1 MRDKKKE
8 NRFLICGIALS
19 ICLCVPAGS
28 VILHLSETFIRS
40 GIADMAGAV
49 GIAAP
54 EQLGDIMHLYKSGD
68 GLRAAGEEILRQ
80 YGYGRDVYSFVPAWF
95 GAAAYAIPFC
105 IILVVLFSFG
115 LYWGH
120 RMKEA
125 EKRTAV
131 LSGYL
136 DRIMEGQYDTLMKDD
151 TGSALGDS
159 IYKAVVLLR
168 EEREQ
173 AQRAKKNLADNMADL
188 SHQLKTPAAS
198 IGLSLSLLKKKAWNE
213 GDKDDS
219 KNVILKDIGRME
231 RQVGHL
237 QHLVGTMLTL
247 SKLDAGM
254 LELEEKEFDLE
265 EMLVDA
271 VQPFVRQMEEK
282 GICFGIRGADGI
294 SLSGDFGWCS
304 EAFGNIIKNCV
315 EHTPERG
322 NISIACQDNPIYA
335 EIVIQDSG
343 VGFDEADLPRLFE
356 RFYRGSGS
364 SKDSAGIGLAL
375 SKSIIEKENGT
386 VTAENAKTGGA
397 RFCIKFYHCHR
408 IGT

>member
-1 MRDKKKE
+1 MRDKKKG
-8 NRFLICGIALS
+8 NRILICGIALS
-19 ICLCVPAGS
+19 ICLCVLAGS

-40 GIADMAGAV
+40 SIADMAGAV
-49 GIAAP
+49 GIAAT
-54 EQLGDIMHLYKSGD
+54 EQRGDVMHLYKSGD
-68 GLRAAGEEILRQ
+68 GLRIAGEEILRQ

-105 IILVVLFSFG
+105 ITLIMIFSFR
-115 LYWGH
+115 LYWQKKV
-120 RMKEA
+120 RED

-136 DRIMEGQYDTLMKDD
+136 DRIMEGQYDTLMQHD
-151 TGSALGDS
+151 TGSELEDS

-173 AQRAKKNLADNMADL
+173 AQGAKKNLADNMADL

-198 IGLSLSLLKKKAWNE
+198 IGLTLSLLKKKAWDE
-213 GDKDDS
+213 ETKQ
-219 KNVILKDIGRME
+219 DIGRME
-231 RQVGHL
+231 GQVGHL
-237 QHLVGTMLTL
+237 QHLVGSMLTL
-247 SKLDAGM
+247 SRLDAGV

-315 EHTPERG
+315 EHTPEQG
-322 NISIACQDNPIYA
+322 NISIACRDNPIYT

-343 VGFDEADLPRLFE
+343 RGFDEADLPHLFE
-356 RFYRGSGS
+356 RFYRGAGS
-364 SKDSAGIGLAL
+364 SKDSVGIGLAL
-375 SKSIIEKENGT
+375 AKSIIEKENGT
-386 VTAENAKTGGA
+386 VTAKNTETGGA
-397 RFCIKFYHCHR
+397 GFYIKFYHCH
-408 IGT
+408 

>member
-1 MRDKKKE
+1 MRDKKKG
-8 NRFLICGIALS
+8 NRILICGFALF
-19 ICLCVPAGS
+19 ICLFVLAGG
-28 VILHLSETFIRS
+28 VTLYLSETFIRS

-49 GIAAP
+49 GIADP

-105 IILVVLFSFG
+105 IILVMLFPFWI
-115 LYWGH
+115 YWRH
-120 RMKEA
+120 KMKEA
-125 EKRTAV
+125 EKRTVA

-173 AQRAKKNLADNMADL
+173 AQRAKENLADNMADL

-198 IGLSLSLLKKKAWNE
+198 IGLTLSLLKKKAWDE
-213 GDKDDS
+213 ETKQ
-219 KNVILKDIGRME
+219 DIGRME
-231 RQVGHL
+231 GQVGRL

-247 SKLDAGM
+247 SKLDAGV
-254 LELEEKEFDLE
+254 LELEEKAFDLE

-282 GICFGIRGADGI
+282 RICFEIQGADGI
-294 SLSGDFGWCS
+294 SLIGDFGWCS
-304 EAFGNIIKNCV
+304 EAFGNIIKNCM
-315 EHTPERG
+315 EHTPEQG
-322 NISIACQDNPIYA
+322 NIRIACQDNPIYT
-335 EIVIQDSG
+335 EIVIRDSG
-343 VGFDEADLPRLFE
+343 VGFDEADIPHLFE
-356 RFYRGSGS
+356 RFYRGAGS

-375 SKSIIEKENGT
+375 SRSIIEKENGT
-386 VTAENAKTGGA
+386 VTAENAETGGA

-408 IGT
+408 IST

>member
-1 MRDKKKE
+1 MRDKKKG
-8 NRFLICGIALS
+8 NRILICGIALS
-19 ICLCVPAGS
+19 ICLFVLSGG

-105 IILVVLFSFG
+105 IILVMLFSFG
-115 LYWGH
+115 LYWRH
-120 RMKEA
+120 KMKEA
-125 EKRTAV
+125 EKGTAA

-136 DRIMEGQYDTLMKDD
+136 DRIMEGQYDTLMKED

-173 AQRAKKNLADNMADL
+173 AQRAKENLADNMADL

-198 IGLSLSLLKKKAWNE
+198 IGLTLSLLKKKAWDE
-213 GDKDDS
+213 ETKQ
-219 KNVILKDIGRME
+219 DIIRME
-231 RQVGHL
+231 GQVGRL

-247 SKLDAGM
+247 SKLDAGV
-254 LELEEKEFDLE
+254 LELEEKAFDLE

-271 VQPFVRQMEEK
+271 VQPFVRQLEEK
-282 GICFGIRGADGI
+282 GICFGIQGADGI

-304 EAFGNIIKNCV
+304 EALGNIIKNCM

-322 NISIACQDNPIYA
+322 DISITCQDNPIYT
-335 EIVIQDSG
+335 EVVIQDSG
-343 VGFDEADLPRLFE
+343 GGFDEADLPHLFE
-356 RFYRGSGS
+356 RFYRGAGS
-364 SKDSAGIGLAL
+364 SKDSVGIGLAL

-397 RFCIKFYHCHR
+397 RFCINFYHCHR
-408 IGT
+408 IST

>member
-1 MRDKKKE
+1 MRDKKKG
-8 NRFLICGIALS
+8 NRTLICGIALS
-19 ICLCVPAGS
+19 ICLCVLAGG

-54 EQLGDIMHLYKSGD
+54 EQLGGVMHLYKSGD
-68 GLRAAGEEILRQ
+68 GLRGAGEEILRQ

-105 IILVVLFSFG
+105 ITLIMIFSFR
-115 LYWGH
+115 LYWQKKV
-120 RMKEA
+120 RED

-136 DRIMEGQYDTLMKDD
+136 DRIMEGQYDTLMQHD
-151 TGSALGDS
+151 TGSELEDS

-173 AQRAKKNLADNMADL
+173 AQGAKKNLADNMADL

-198 IGLSLSLLKKKAWNE
+198 IGLTLSLLKKKAWDE
-213 GDKDDS
+213 ETKQ
-219 KNVILKDIGRME
+219 DIGRME
-231 RQVGHL
+231 GQVGHL
-237 QHLVGTMLTL
+237 QHLVGSMLTL
-247 SKLDAGM
+247 SRLDAGV

-282 GICFGIRGADGI
+282 GICFGIQGADGI

-322 NISIACQDNPIYA
+322 DISIVCRYNPIYT

-343 VGFDEADLPRLFE
+343 GGFDEADLPHLFE
-356 RFYRGSGS
+356 RFYRGAGS

-386 VTAENAKTGGA
+386 VTAENIKTGGA
-397 RFCIKFYHCHR
+397 RFRIKFYHCHR
-408 IGT
+408 IST

>member
-1 MRDKKKE
+1 MRDKKKG
-8 NRFLICGIALS
+8 NRILICGIALS
-19 ICLCVPAGS
+19 ICLCVLAGS

-40 GIADMAGAV
+40 SIADMAGAV
-49 GIAAP
+49 GIAAT
-54 EQLGDIMHLYKSGD
+54 EQRGDVMHLYKSGD
-68 GLRAAGEEILRQ
+68 GLRIAGEEILRQ

-105 IILVVLFSFG
+105 ITLIMIFSFR
-115 LYWGH
+115 LYWQKKV
-120 RMKEA
+120 REDK
-125 EKRTAV
+125 KRTAV

-136 DRIMEGQYDTLMKDD
+136 DRIMEGQYDTLMQHD
-151 TGSALGDS
+151 TGSELEDS

-173 AQRAKKNLADNMADL
+173 AQGAKKNLADNMADL

-198 IGLSLSLLKKKAWNE
+198 IGLTLSLLKKKAWDE
-213 GDKDDS
+213 ETKQ
-219 KNVILKDIGRME
+219 DIIRME
-231 RQVGHL
+231 GQVGHL
-237 QHLVGTMLTL
+237 QHLVGSMLTL
-247 SKLDAGM
+247 SRLDAGV

-282 GICFGIRGADGI
+282 GICFGIQGADGI

-315 EHTPERG
+315 EHTPEQG
-322 NISIACQDNPIYA
+322 NISIACRDNPIYT

-343 VGFDEADLPRLFE
+343 RGFDEADLPHLFE
-356 RFYRGSGS
+356 RFYRGAGF

-375 SKSIIEKENGT
+375 AKSIIEKENGT
-386 VTAENAKTGGA
+386 VTAKNTETGGA
-397 RFCIKFYHCHR
+397 GFYIKFYHCH
-408 IGT
+408 

>member
-1 MRDKKKE
+1 MRDKKKG
-8 NRFLICGIALS
+8 NRILICGIALS
-19 ICLCVPAGS
+19 ICLCVLAGS

-40 GIADMAGAV
+40 SIADMAGAV
-49 GIAAP
+49 GIAAT
-54 EQLGDIMHLYKSGD
+54 EQRGDVMHLYKSGD
-68 GLRAAGEEILRQ
+68 GLRIAGEEILRQ

-105 IILVVLFSFG
+105 ITLIMIFSFR
-115 LYWGH
+115 LYWQKKV
-120 RMKEA
+120 RED

-136 DRIMEGQYDTLMKDD
+136 DRIMEGQYDTLMQHD
-151 TGSALGDS
+151 TGSELEDS

-173 AQRAKKNLADNMADL
+173 AQGAKKNLADNMADL

-198 IGLSLSLLKKKAWNE
+198 IGLTLSLLKKKAWDE
-213 GDKDDS
+213 ETKQ
-219 KNVILKDIGRME
+219 DIGRME
-231 RQVGHL
+231 GQVGRL

-247 SKLDAGM
+247 SKLDAGV
-254 LELEEKEFDLE
+254 LELEEKAFDLE

-315 EHTPERG
+315 EHTPEQG
-322 NISIACQDNPIYA
+322 NISIACRDNPIYT

-343 VGFDEADLPRLFE
+343 RGFDEADLPHLFE
-356 RFYRGSGS
+356 RFYRGAGF

-375 SKSIIEKENGT
+375 AKSIIEKENGT
-386 VTAENAKTGGA
+386 VTAKNTETGGA
-397 RFCIKFYHCHR
+397 GFYIKFYHCH
-408 IGT
+408 

>member
-1 MRDKKKE
+1 MRDKKKG
-8 NRFLICGIALS
+8 NRILICGIALS
-19 ICLCVPAGS
+19 ICLCVLAGS

-40 GIADMAGAV
+40 SIADMAGAV
-49 GIAAP
+49 GIAAT
-54 EQLGDIMHLYKSGD
+54 EQRGDVMHLYKSGD
-68 GLRAAGEEILRQ
+68 GLRIAGEEILRQ

-105 IILVVLFSFG
+105 ITLIMIFSFR
-115 LYWGH
+115 LYWQKKV
-120 RMKEA
+120 RED

-136 DRIMEGQYDTLMKDD
+136 DRIMEGQYDTLMQHD
-151 TGSALGDS
+151 TGSELEDS

-173 AQRAKKNLADNMADL
+173 AQGAKKNLADNMADL

-198 IGLSLSLLKKKAWNE
+198 IGLTLSLLKKKAWDE
-213 GDKDDS
+213 ETKQ
-219 KNVILKDIGRME
+219 DIIRME
-231 RQVGHL
+231 GQVGHL
-237 QHLVGTMLTL
+237 QHLVGSMLTL
-247 SKLDAGM
+247 SRLDAGV

-282 GICFGIRGADGI
+282 GICFGIQGADGI

-322 NISIACQDNPIYA
+322 DISIVCRDNPIYA

-343 VGFDEADLPRLFE
+343 RGFDEADLPHLFE
-356 RFYRGSGS
+356 RFYRGAGF

-375 SKSIIEKENGT
+375 AKSIIEKENGT
-386 VTAENAKTGGA
+386 VTAENTQTGGA
-397 RFCIKFYHCHR
+397 GFYIKFYHCHR

>member
-1 MRDKKKE
+1 MRDKKKG
-8 NRFLICGIALS
+8 NRILICGIALS
-19 ICLCVPAGS
+19 ICLCVLAGS

-40 GIADMAGAV
+40 SIADMAGAV
-49 GIAAP
+49 GIAAT
-54 EQLGDIMHLYKSGD
+54 EQRGDVMHLYKSGD
-68 GLRAAGEEILRQ
+68 GLRIAGEEILRQ

-105 IILVVLFSFG
+105 ITLIMIFSFR
-115 LYWGH
+115 LYWQKKV
-120 RMKEA
+120 RED

-136 DRIMEGQYDTLMKDD
+136 DRIMEGQYDTLMQHD
-151 TGSALGDS
+151 TGSELEDS

-173 AQRAKKNLADNMADL
+173 AQGAKKNLADNMADL

-198 IGLSLSLLKKKAWNE
+198 IGLTLSLLKKKAWDE
-213 GDKDDS
+213 ETKQ
-219 KNVILKDIGRME
+219 DIGRME
-231 RQVGHL
+231 GQVGHL
-237 QHLVGTMLTL
+237 QHLVGSMLTL
-247 SKLDAGM
+247 SRLDAGV

-315 EHTPERG
+315 EHTPEQG
-322 NISIACQDNPIYA
+322 NISIACRDNPIYT

-343 VGFDEADLPRLFE
+343 RGFDEADLPHLFE
-356 RFYRGSGS
+356 RFYRGAGF

-375 SKSIIEKENGT
+375 AKSIIEKENGT
-386 VTAENAKTGGA
+386 VTAKNTETGGA
-397 RFCIKFYHCHR
+397 GFYIKFFHCH
-408 IGT
+408 

>member
-1 MRDKKKE
+1 MRDKKKG
-8 NRFLICGIALS
+8 NRILICGIALS
-19 ICLCVPAGS
+19 ICLCVLAGS

-40 GIADMAGAV
+40 SIADMAGAV
-49 GIAAP
+49 GIAAT
-54 EQLGDIMHLYKSGD
+54 EQRGDVMHLYKSGD
-68 GLRAAGEEILRQ
+68 GLRIAGEEILRQ

-105 IILVVLFSFG
+105 ITLIMIFSFR
-115 LYWGH
+115 LYWQKKV
-120 RMKEA
+120 RED

-136 DRIMEGQYDTLMKDD
+136 DRIMEGQYDTLMQHD
-151 TGSALGDS
+151 TGSELEDS

-173 AQRAKKNLADNMADL
+173 AQGAKKNLADNMADL

-198 IGLSLSLLKKKAWNE
+198 IGLTLSLLKKKAWDE
-213 GDKDDS
+213 ETKQ
-219 KNVILKDIGRME
+219 DIGRME
-231 RQVGHL
+231 GQVGHL
-237 QHLVGTMLTL
+237 QHLVGSMLTL
-247 SKLDAGM
+247 SRLDAGV

-315 EHTPERG
+315 EHTPEQG
-322 NISIACQDNPIYA
+322 NISIACRDNPIYT

-343 VGFDEADLPRLFE
+343 RGFDEADLPHLFE
-356 RFYRGSGS
+356 RFYRGAGF

-375 SKSIIEKENGT
+375 AKSIIEKENGT
-386 VTAENAKTGGA
+386 VTAKNTETGGA
-397 RFCIKFYHCHR
+397 GFYIKFYHCHR

>member
-1 MRDKKKE
+1 MRDKKKG
-8 NRFLICGIALS
+8 NRILICGIALS
-19 ICLCVPAGS
+19 ICLCVLAGS

-40 GIADMAGAV
+40 SIADMAGAV
-49 GIAAP
+49 GIATT
-54 EQLGDIMHLYKSGD
+54 EQPGDVMHLYKSGN
-68 GLRAAGEEILRQ
+68 GLRIAGEEILRQ

-105 IILVVLFSFG
+105 ITLIMIFSFR
-115 LYWGH
+115 LYWQKKV
-120 RMKEA
+120 RED

-136 DRIMEGQYDTLMKDD
+136 DRIMEGQYDTLMQHD
-151 TGSALGDS
+151 TGSELEDS

-173 AQRAKKNLADNMADL
+173 AQGAKKNLADNMADL

-198 IGLSLSLLKKKAWNE
+198 IGLTLSLLKKKAWDE
-213 GDKDDS
+213 ETKQ
-219 KNVILKDIGRME
+219 DIIRME
-231 RQVGHL
+231 GQVGRL
-237 QHLVGTMLTL
+237 QHLVGTVLTL
-247 SKLDAGM
+247 SRLDAGV
-254 LELEEKEFDLE
+254 LKLEEKEFDLE

-282 GICFGIRGADGI
+282 GICFGIQGADGI
-294 SLSGDFGWCS
+294 SLSGDFEWCS

-322 NISIACQDNPIYA
+322 DIRIACRDNPIYT

-343 VGFDEADLPRLFE
+343 RGFDEADLPHLFE
-356 RFYRGSGS
+356 RFYRGAGF

-375 SKSIIEKENGT
+375 AKSIIEKENGT
-386 VTAENAKTGGA
+386 VTAKNTETGGA
-397 RFCIKFYHCHR
+397 GFYIKFYHCH
-408 IGT
+408 

>member
-1 MRDKKKE
+1 MRDKKKG
-8 NRFLICGIALS
+8 NRILICGIALS
-19 ICLCVPAGS
+19 ICLCVLAGS

-40 GIADMAGAV
+40 NIADMAGAV
-49 GIAAP
+49 GIAAT
-54 EQLGDIMHLYKSGD
+54 EQRGDVMHLYKSGD
-68 GLRAAGEEILRQ
+68 GLRIAGEEILRQ

-105 IILVVLFSFG
+105 ITLIMIFSFR
-115 LYWGH
+115 LYWKKKV
-120 RMKEA
+120 REDV
-125 EKRTAV
+125 KRTAV

-136 DRIMEGQYDTLMKDD
+136 DRIMEGQYDTLMQHD
-151 TGSALGDS
+151 TGSELEDS

-173 AQRAKKNLADNMADL
+173 AQGAKKNLADNMADL

-198 IGLSLSLLKKKAWNE
+198 IGLTLSLLKKKAWDE
-213 GDKDDS
+213 ETKQ
-219 KNVILKDIGRME
+219 DIIRME
-231 RQVGHL
+231 GQVGHL
-237 QHLVGTMLTL
+237 QHLVGSMLTL
-247 SKLDAGM
+247 SRLDAGV

-282 GICFGIRGADGI
+282 GICFGIQGADGI
-294 SLSGDFGWCS
+294 SLSGDFEWCS

-315 EHTPERG
+315 EHIPEQG
-322 NISIACQDNPIYA
+322 NISIACRDNPIYT

-343 VGFDEADLPRLFE
+343 RGFDEADLPHLFE
-356 RFYRGSGS
+356 RFYRGAGF

-375 SKSIIEKENGT
+375 AKSIIEKENGT
-386 VTAENAKTGGA
+386 VTAKNTETGGA
-397 RFCIKFYHCHR
+397 GFYIKFYHCH
-408 IGT
+408 

>member
-1 MRDKKKE
+1 MRDKKKG
-8 NRFLICGIALS
+8 NRILICGIALS
-19 ICLCVPAGS
+19 ICLFVLAGG
-28 VILHLSETFIRS
+28 VILHLSETFIRN

-54 EQLGDIMHLYKSGD
+54 EQLGGVLHLYKSGD
-68 GLRAAGEEILRQ
+68 GLRDAGEEILRQ

-105 IILVVLFSFG
+105 ITLIMIFSFR
-115 LYWGH
+115 LYWQKKV
-120 RMKEA
+120 RED

-136 DRIMEGQYDTLMKDD
+136 DRIMEGQYDTLMQHD
-151 TGSALGDS
+151 TGSELEDS

-198 IGLSLSLLKKKAWNE
+198 IGLTLSLLKKKAWDE
-213 GDKDDS
+213 ETKE
-219 KNVILKDIGRME
+219 DIGRME
-231 RQVGHL
+231 GQVSRL
-237 QHLVGTMLTL
+237 QQLVGSMLTL
-247 SKLDAGM
+247 SRLDAGV

-282 GICFGIRGADGI
+282 GICFGIQGADGI

-322 NISIACQDNPIYA
+322 DISIVCRDNPIYT

-343 VGFDEADLPRLFE
+343 GGFDEADLSRLFE
-356 RFYRGSGS
+356 RFYRGAGS

-375 SKSIIEKENGT
+375 AKSIIEKENGT
-386 VTAENAKTGGA
+386 VTAENTETGGA
-397 RFCIKFYHCHR
+397 GFYIKFYHCH
-408 IGT
+408 

>member
-1 MRDKKKE
+1 MRDKSAG
-8 NRFLICGIALS
+8 NRILICGIALS
-19 ICLCVPAGS
+19 ICLCVLAGG
-28 VILHLSETFIRS
+28 VILQLSETFIRS
-40 GIADMAGAV
+40 GMADMAGAV

-68 GLRAAGEEILRQ
+68 GLRAAGEEILGQ
-80 YGYGRDVYSFVPAWF
+80 YGYGRDAYSFVPAWF

-105 IILVVLFSFG
+105 ITSVMLFSFG
-115 LYWGH
+115 LCW
-120 RMKEA
+120 RRKRKEA
-125 EKRTAV
+125 EKRTEA

-151 TGSALGDS
+151 AGSALEDS

-173 AQRAKKNLADNMADL
+173 AQRAKENLADNIADL

-198 IGLSLSLLKKKAWNE
+198 IGLTLSLLKKKAWDE
-213 GDKDDS
+213 ETKQ
-219 KNVILKDIGRME
+219 DIIRME
-231 RQVGHL
+231 GQVGHL
-237 QHLVGTMLTL
+237 QRLVGSMLTL
-247 SKLDAGM
+247 SRLDAGV

-282 GICFGIRGADGI
+282 GICFGIQGADGI

-322 NISIACQDNPIYA
+322 DISIVCRYNPIYT

-343 VGFDEADLPRLFE
+343 GGFDEADLPHLFE
-356 RFYRGSGS
+356 RFYRGAGS

-386 VTAENAKTGGA
+386 VTAENIKTGGA
-397 RFCIKFYHCHR
+397 RFRIKFYHCHR
-408 IGT
+408 IST

>member
-1 MRDKKKE
+1 MRDKKKG
-8 NRFLICGIALS
+8 NRILICGIALS
-19 ICLCVPAGS
+19 ICLCVLAGS

-40 GIADMAGAV
+40 SIADMAGAV
-49 GIAAP
+49 GIAAT
-54 EQLGDIMHLYKSGD
+54 EQRGDVMHLYKSGD
-68 GLRAAGEEILRQ
+68 GLRIAGEEILRQ

-105 IILVVLFSFG
+105 ITLIMIFSFR
-115 LYWGH
+115 LYWQKKV
-120 RMKEA
+120 RED

-136 DRIMEGQYDTLMKDD
+136 DRIMEGQYDTLMQHD
-151 TGSALGDS
+151 TGSELEDS

-173 AQRAKKNLADNMADL
+173 AQRAKENLADNMADL

-198 IGLSLSLLKKKAWNE
+198 IGLTLSLLKKKAWDE
-213 GDKDDS
+213 ETKQ
-219 KNVILKDIGRME
+219 DIGRME
-231 RQVGHL
+231 GQVGHL
-237 QHLVGTMLTL
+237 QHLVGSMLTL
-247 SKLDAGM
+247 SRLDAGV

-282 GICFGIRGADGI
+282 GICFGIQGADGI

-315 EHTPERG
+315 EHTPEQG
-322 NISIACQDNPIYA
+322 NIRIACRDNPIYT

-343 VGFDEADLPRLFE
+343 RGFDEADLPHLFE
-356 RFYRGSGS
+356 RFYRGAGF

-375 SKSIIEKENGT
+375 AKSIIEKENGT
-386 VTAENAKTGGA
+386 VTAKNTETGGA
-397 RFCIKFYHCHR
+397 GFYIKFYHCH
-408 IGT
+408 

>member
-1 MRDKKKE
+1 MRDKKKG
-8 NRFLICGIALS
+8 NRILICGIALS
-19 ICLCVPAGS
+19 ICLCVLAGS

-40 GIADMAGAV
+40 SIADMAGAV
-49 GIAAP
+49 GIAAT
-54 EQLGDIMHLYKSGD
+54 EQRGDVMHLYKSGN
-68 GLRAAGEEILRQ
+68 GLRIAGEEILRQ

-105 IILVVLFSFG
+105 ITLIMIFSFR
-115 LYWGH
+115 LYWQKKV
-120 RMKEA
+120 REDK
-125 EKRTAV
+125 KRTAV

-136 DRIMEGQYDTLMKDD
+136 DRIMEGQYDTLMQHD
-151 TGSALGDS
+151 TGSELEDS

-173 AQRAKKNLADNMADL
+173 AQGAKKNLADNMADL

-198 IGLSLSLLKKKAWNE
+198 IGLTLSLLKKKAWDE
-213 GDKDDS
+213 ETKQ
-219 KNVILKDIGRME
+219 DIIRME
-231 RQVGHL
+231 GQVGHL
-237 QHLVGTMLTL
+237 QHLVGSMLTL
-247 SKLDAGM
+247 SRLDAGV

-315 EHTPERG
+315 EHTPEQG
-322 NISIACQDNPIYA
+322 NISIACRDNPIYT

-343 VGFDEADLPRLFE
+343 RGFDEADLPHLFE
-356 RFYRGSGS
+356 RFYRGAGF

-375 SKSIIEKENGT
+375 AKSIIEKENGT
-386 VTAENAKTGGA
+386 VTAKNTETGGA
-397 RFCIKFYHCHR
+397 GFYIKFYHCH
-408 IGT
+408 

>member
-1 MRDKKKE
+1 MRDKKKG
-8 NRFLICGIALS
+8 NRILICGFALF
-19 ICLCVPAGS
+19 ICLFVLAGG
-28 VILHLSETFIRS
+28 VTLYLSETFIRS

-49 GIAAP
+49 GIADP

-105 IILVVLFSFG
+105 IILVMLFPFWI
-115 LYWGH
+115 YWRH
-120 RMKEA
+120 KMKEA
-125 EKRTAV
+125 EKRTVA

-173 AQRAKKNLADNMADL
+173 AQRAKENLADNMADL

-198 IGLSLSLLKKKAWNE
+198 IGLTLSLLKKKAWDE
-213 GDKDDS
+213 ETKQ
-219 KNVILKDIGRME
+219 DIGRME
-231 RQVGHL
+231 GQVGHL
-237 QHLVGTMLTL
+237 QHLVGSMLTL
-247 SKLDAGM
+247 SRLDAGV

-282 GICFGIRGADGI
+282 GICFGIQGADGI
-294 SLSGDFGWCS
+294 SLFGDFGWCS
-304 EAFGNIIKNCV
+304 EAFGNIIKNCM
-315 EHTPERG
+315 EHTPEQG
-322 NISIACQDNPIYA
+322 NISIACKDNPIYT

-343 VGFDEADLPRLFE
+343 GGFDEADIPHLFE
-356 RFYRGSGS
+356 RFYRGAGS
-364 SKDSAGIGLAL
+364 PKDSIGIGLAL
-375 SKSIIEKENGT
+375 SKSIIEKGNGT
-386 VTAENAKTGGA
+386 VMAENAKTGGA

-408 IGT
+408 IST

>member
-1 MRDKKKE
+1 MRDKKKG
-8 NRFLICGIALS
+8 NRILICGIALS
-19 ICLCVPAGS
+19 ICLCVLAGS

-40 GIADMAGAV
+40 SIADMAGAV
-49 GIAAP
+49 GIAAT
-54 EQLGDIMHLYKSGD
+54 EQRGDVMHLYKSGD
-68 GLRAAGEEILRQ
+68 GLRIAGEEILRQ
-80 YGYGRDVYSFVPAWF
+80 YGYGRDVYSFVPVWF

-105 IILVVLFSFG
+105 ITLIMIFSFR
-115 LYWGH
+115 LYWQKKV
-120 RMKEA
+120 RED

-136 DRIMEGQYDTLMKDD
+136 DRIMEGQYDTLMQHD
-151 TGSALGDS
+151 TGSELEDS

-173 AQRAKKNLADNMADL
+173 AQGAKKNLADNMADL

-198 IGLSLSLLKKKAWNE
+198 IGLTLSLLKKKAWDE
-213 GDKDDS
+213 ETKQ
-219 KNVILKDIGRME
+219 DIGRME
-231 RQVGHL
+231 GQVGHL
-237 QHLVGTMLTL
+237 QHLVGSMLTL
-247 SKLDAGM
+247 SRLDAGV

-315 EHTPERG
+315 EHTPEQG
-322 NISIACQDNPIYA
+322 NISIACRDNPIYT

-343 VGFDEADLPRLFE
+343 RGFDEADLPHLFE
-356 RFYRGSGS
+356 RFYRGAGF

-375 SKSIIEKENGT
+375 AKSIIEKENGT
-386 VTAENAKTGGA
+386 VTAKNTETGGA
-397 RFCIKFYHCHR
+397 GFYIKFYHCH
-408 IGT
+408 

>member
-1 MRDKKKE
+1 MRNKKKG
-8 NRFLICGIALS
+8 NGILICGIALS
-19 ICLCVPAGS
+19 ICLFVLAGG

-54 EQLGDIMHLYKSGD
+54 EQLGGVMHLYKSGD
-68 GLRAAGEEILRQ
+68 GLKDAGEEILRQ
-80 YGYGRDVYSFVPAWF
+80 YGYGRGVYSFAPAWF
-95 GAAAYAIPFC
+95 GAAAYAIPFGMLL
-105 IILVVLFSFG
+105 IMLFFFG
-115 LYWGH
+115 LYWRH
-120 RMKEA
+120 KTKEA
-125 EKRTAV
+125 EKRTAA

-136 DRIMEGQYDTLMKDD
+136 DRIMEGQYDTLMQHD
-151 TGSALGDS
+151 TGSELEDS

-198 IGLSLSLLKKKAWNE
+198 IGLTLSLLKKKAWDE
-213 GDKDDS
+213 ETKE
-219 KNVILKDIGRME
+219 DIGRME
-231 RQVGHL
+231 GQVSRF
-237 QHLVGTMLTL
+237 QQLVGSMLTL
-247 SKLDAGM
+247 SRLDAGV

-271 VQPFVRQMEEK
+271 VQPFVRHMEEK
-282 GICFGIRGADGI
+282 GICFGIQGADGI

-322 NISIACQDNPIYA
+322 DISIVCRDNPIYT

-343 VGFDEADLPRLFE
+343 GGFDEADLSHLFE
-356 RFYRGSGS
+356 RFYRGAGS

-375 SKSIIEKENGT
+375 AKSIIEKENGT
-386 VTAENAKTGGA
+386 VTAENTETGGA
-397 RFCIKFYHCHR
+397 GFYIKFYHCH
-408 IGT
+408 

>member
-1 MRDKKKE
+1 MRDKKKG
-8 NRFLICGIALS
+8 NRILICGIALS
-19 ICLCVPAGS
+19 ICLCVLAGS

-40 GIADMAGAV
+40 SIADMAGAV
-49 GIAAP
+49 GIAAT
-54 EQLGDIMHLYKSGD
+54 EQRGDVMHLYKSGD
-68 GLRAAGEEILRQ
+68 GLRIAGEEILRQ

-105 IILVVLFSFG
+105 ITLIMIFSFR
-115 LYWGH
+115 LYWQKKV
-120 RMKEA
+120 RED

-136 DRIMEGQYDTLMKDD
+136 DRIMEGQYDTLMQHD
-151 TGSALGDS
+151 TGSELEDS

-173 AQRAKKNLADNMADL
+173 AQGAKKNLADNMADL

-198 IGLSLSLLKKKAWNE
+198 IGLTLSLLKKKAWDE
-213 GDKDDS
+213 ETKQ
-219 KNVILKDIGRME
+219 DIGRME
-231 RQVGHL
+231 GQVGHL
-237 QHLVGTMLTL
+237 QHLVGSMLTL
-247 SKLDAGM
+247 SRLDAGV

-282 GICFGIRGADGI
+282 GICFGIQGADGI

-322 NISIACQDNPIYA
+322 DISIVCRYNPIYT

-343 VGFDEADLPRLFE
+343 GGFDEADLPHLFE
-356 RFYRGSGS
+356 RFYRGAGS

-386 VTAENAKTGGA
+386 VTAENIKTGGA

-408 IGT
+408 IST

>member
-1 MRDKKKE
+1 MRDKKKG
-8 NRFLICGIALS
+8 NRILICGIALS
-19 ICLCVPAGS
+19 ICLCVLAGS

-40 GIADMAGAV
+40 SIADMAGAV
-49 GIAAP
+49 GIAAT
-54 EQLGDIMHLYKSGD
+54 EQRGDVMHLYKSGD
-68 GLRAAGEEILRQ
+68 GLRIAGEEILRQ

-105 IILVVLFSFG
+105 IMLIMIFSFR
-115 LYWGH
+115 LYWQKKV
-120 RMKEA
+120 RED

-136 DRIMEGQYDTLMKDD
+136 DRIMEGQYDTLMQHD
-151 TGSALGDS
+151 TGSELEDS

-173 AQRAKKNLADNMADL
+173 AQGAKKNLADNMADL

-198 IGLSLSLLKKKAWNE
+198 IGLTLSLLKKKAWDE
-213 GDKDDS
+213 ETKQ
-219 KNVILKDIGRME
+219 DIGRME
-231 RQVGHL
+231 GQVGHL
-237 QHLVGTMLTL
+237 QHLVGSMLTL
-247 SKLDAGM
+247 SRLDAGV

-315 EHTPERG
+315 EHTPEQG
-322 NISIACQDNPIYA
+322 NISIACRDNPIYT

-343 VGFDEADLPRLFE
+343 RGFDEADLSHLFE
-356 RFYRGSGS
+356 RFYRGAGF

-375 SKSIIEKENGT
+375 AKSIIEKENGT
-386 VTAENAKTGGA
+386 VTAKNTETGGA
-397 RFCIKFYHCHR
+397 GFYIKFYHCH
-408 IGT
+408 

>member
-1 MRDKKKE
+1 MRDKKKG
-8 NRFLICGIALS
+8 NRILICGIALS
-19 ICLCVPAGS
+19 ICLCVLAGS

-40 GIADMAGAV
+40 SIADMAGAV
-49 GIAAP
+49 GIAAT
-54 EQLGDIMHLYKSGD
+54 EQRGDVMHLYKSGD
-68 GLRAAGEEILRQ
+68 GLRIAGEEILRQ

-105 IILVVLFSFG
+105 ITLIMIFSFR
-115 LYWGH
+115 LYWQKKV
-120 RMKEA
+120 RED

-136 DRIMEGQYDTLMKDD
+136 DRIMEGQYDTLMQHD
-151 TGSALGDS
+151 TGSELEDS

-173 AQRAKKNLADNMADL
+173 AQGAKKKLADNMADL

-198 IGLSLSLLKKKAWNE
+198 IGLTLSLLKKKAWDE
-213 GDKDDS
+213 ETKQ
-219 KNVILKDIGRME
+219 DIGRME
-231 RQVGHL
+231 GQVGHL
-237 QHLVGTMLTL
+237 QHLVGSMLTL
-247 SKLDAGM
+247 SRLDAGV

-315 EHTPERG
+315 EHTPEQG
-322 NISIACQDNPIYA
+322 NISIACRDNPIYT

-343 VGFDEADLPRLFE
+343 RGFDEADLPHLFE
-356 RFYRGSGS
+356 RFYRGAGF

-375 SKSIIEKENGT
+375 AKSIIEKENGT
-386 VTAENAKTGGA
+386 VTAKNTETGGA
-397 RFCIKFYHCHR
+397 GFYIKFYHCH
-408 IGT
+408 

>member
-1 MRDKKKE
+1 MRDKKKG
-8 NRFLICGIALS
+8 NRILICGIALS
-19 ICLCVPAGS
+19 ICLCVLAGS

-40 GIADMAGAV
+40 SIADMAGAV
-49 GIAAP
+49 GIAAT
-54 EQLGDIMHLYKSGD
+54 EQRGDVMHLYKSGD
-68 GLRAAGEEILRQ
+68 GLRIAGEEILRQ

-105 IILVVLFSFG
+105 ITLIMIFSFR
-115 LYWGH
+115 LYWQKKV
-120 RMKEA
+120 RED

-136 DRIMEGQYDTLMKDD
+136 DRIMEGQYDTLMQHD
-151 TGSALGDS
+151 TGSELEDS

-173 AQRAKKNLADNMADL
+173 AQGAKKNLADNMADL

-198 IGLSLSLLKKKAWNE
+198 IGLTLSLLKKKAWDE
-213 GDKDDS
+213 ETKQ
-219 KNVILKDIGRME
+219 DIGRME
-231 RQVGHL
+231 GQVGHL
-237 QHLVGTMLTL
+237 QHLVGSMLTL
-247 SKLDAGM
+247 SRLDAGV

-282 GICFGIRGADGI
+282 GICFGIQGADGI

-315 EHTPERG
+315 EHTPEQG
-322 NISIACQDNPIYA
+322 NISIACRDNPIYT

-343 VGFDEADLPRLFE
+343 RGFDEADLPHLFE
-356 RFYRGSGS
+356 RFYRGAGF

-375 SKSIIEKENGT
+375 AKSIIEKENGT
-386 VTAENAKTGGA
+386 VTAENTETGGA
-397 RFCIKFYHCHR
+397 GFYIKFYHCH
-408 IGT
+408 

>member
-1 MRDKKKE
+1 MRDKKKG
-8 NRFLICGIALS
+8 NRILICGIALS
-19 ICLCVPAGS
+19 ICLCVLAGS

-40 GIADMAGAV
+40 SIADMAGAV
-49 GIAAP
+49 GIAAT
-54 EQLGDIMHLYKSGD
+54 EQRGDVMHLYKSGD
-68 GLRAAGEEILRQ
+68 GLRIAGEEILRQ

-105 IILVVLFSFG
+105 ITLIMIFSFR
-115 LYWGH
+115 LYWQKKV
-120 RMKEA
+120 RED

-136 DRIMEGQYDTLMKDD
+136 DRIMEGQYDTLMQHD
-151 TGSALGDS
+151 TGSELEDS

-173 AQRAKKNLADNMADL
+173 AQGAKKNLADNMADL

-198 IGLSLSLLKKKAWNE
+198 IGLTLSLLKKKAWDE
-213 GDKDDS
+213 ETKQ
-219 KNVILKDIGRME
+219 DIGRME
-231 RQVGHL
+231 GQVGHL
-237 QHLVGTMLTL
+237 QHLVGSMLTL
-247 SKLDAGM
+247 SRLDAGV

-282 GICFGIRGADGI
+282 GICFGIQGADGI

-315 EHTPERG
+315 EHTPEQG
-322 NISIACQDNPIYA
+322 NISIACRDNPIYT

-343 VGFDEADLPRLFE
+343 RGFDEADLPHLFE
-356 RFYRGSGS
+356 RFYRGAGF

-375 SKSIIEKENGT
+375 AKSIIEKENGT
-386 VTAENAKTGGA
+386 VTAKNTETGGA
-397 RFCIKFYHCHR
+397 GFYIKFYHCH
-408 IGT
+408 

>member
-1 MRDKKKE
+1 MRDKKKG
-8 NRFLICGIALS
+8 NRILICGIALS
-19 ICLCVPAGS
+19 ICLCVLAGS

-40 GIADMAGAV
+40 SIADMAGAV
-49 GIAAP
+49 GIAAT
-54 EQLGDIMHLYKSGD
+54 EQRGDVMHLYKSGD
-68 GLRAAGEEILRQ
+68 GLRIAGEEILRQ

-105 IILVVLFSFG
+105 ITLIMIFSFR
-115 LYWGH
+115 LYWQKKV
-120 RMKEA
+120 RED

-136 DRIMEGQYDTLMKDD
+136 DRIMEGQYDTLMQHD
-151 TGSALGDS
+151 TGSELEDS

-173 AQRAKKNLADNMADL
+173 AQRAKENLADNMADL

-198 IGLSLSLLKKKAWNE
+198 IGLTLSLLKKKAWDE
-213 GDKDDS
+213 ETKQ
-219 KNVILKDIGRME
+219 DIGRME
-231 RQVGHL
+231 GQVGHL
-237 QHLVGTMLTL
+237 QHLVGSMLTL
-247 SKLDAGM
+247 SRLDAGV

-315 EHTPERG
+315 EHTPEQG
-322 NISIACQDNPIYA
+322 NISIACRDNPIYT

-343 VGFDEADLPRLFE
+343 RGFDEADLPHLFE
-356 RFYRGSGS
+356 RFYRGAGF

-375 SKSIIEKENGT
+375 AKSIIEKENGT
-386 VTAENAKTGGA
+386 VTAKNTETGGA
-397 RFCIKFYHCHR
+397 GFYIKFYHCH
-408 IGT
+408 

>member
-1 MRDKKKE
+1 MRDKKKG
-8 NRFLICGIALS
+8 NRILICGIALS
-19 ICLCVPAGS
+19 ICLCVLAGS

-40 GIADMAGAV
+40 NIADMAGAV
-49 GIAAP
+49 GIAAT
-54 EQLGDIMHLYKSGD
+54 EQRGDVMHLYKSGD
-68 GLRAAGEEILRQ
+68 GLRIAGEEILRQ

-105 IILVVLFSFG
+105 ITLIMIFSFR
-115 LYWGH
+115 LYWKKKV
-120 RMKEA
+120 REDV
-125 EKRTAV
+125 KRTAV

-136 DRIMEGQYDTLMKDD
+136 DRIMEGQYDTLMQHD
-151 TGSALGDS
+151 TGSELEDS

-173 AQRAKKNLADNMADL
+173 AQGAKKNLADNMADL

-198 IGLSLSLLKKKAWNE
+198 IGLTLSLLKKKAWDE
-213 GDKDDS
+213 ETKQ
-219 KNVILKDIGRME
+219 DIGRME
-231 RQVGHL
+231 GQVGHL
-237 QHLVGTMLTL
+237 QHLVGSMLTL
-247 SKLDAGM
+247 SRLDAGV

-282 GICFGIRGADGI
+282 GICFGIQGADGI
-294 SLSGDFGWCS
+294 SLSGDFEWCS

-315 EHTPERG
+315 EHTPEQG
-322 NISIACQDNPIYA
+322 NISIACRDNPIYT

-343 VGFDEADLPRLFE
+343 RGFDEADLPHLFE
-356 RFYRGSGS
+356 RFYRGAGF

-375 SKSIIEKENGT
+375 AKSIIEKENGT
-386 VTAENAKTGGA
+386 VTAKNTETGGA
-397 RFCIKFYHCHR
+397 GFYIKFYHCH
-408 IGT
+408 

>member
-1 MRDKKKE
+1 MRDKKKG
-8 NRFLICGIALS
+8 NRILICGIALS
-19 ICLCVPAGS
+19 ICLFVLSGG

-80 YGYGRDVYSFVPAWF
+80 YGYGRDVHSFVPAWF

-105 IILVVLFSFG
+105 IILVMLFSFG
-115 LYWGH
+115 LYWRH
-120 RMKEA
+120 KMKEA
-125 EKRTAV
+125 EKGTAA

-136 DRIMEGQYDTLMKDD
+136 DRIMEGQYDTLMKED

-173 AQRAKKNLADNMADL
+173 AQGAKKNLADNMADL

-198 IGLSLSLLKKKAWNE
+198 IGLTLSLLKKKAWDE
-213 GDKDDS
+213 ETKE
-219 KNVILKDIGRME
+219 DIGRME
-231 RQVGHL
+231 GQVSRL

-247 SKLDAGM
+247 SKLDAGV
-254 LELEEKEFDLE
+254 LELEEKAFDLE

-282 GICFGIRGADGI
+282 EICFGIQGADGI
-294 SLSGDFGWCS
+294 LLTGDFVWCS
-304 EAFGNIIKNCV
+304 EALGNIIKNCV

-322 NISIACQDNPIYA
+322 DISIVCRDNPIYT

-343 VGFDEADLPRLFE
+343 RGFDEADLPRLFE
-356 RFYRGSGS
+356 RFYRGAGS
-364 SKDSAGIGLAL
+364 SKDSVGIGLAL
-375 SKSIIEKENGT
+375 AKSIIEKENGAVT
-386 VTAENAKTGGA
+386 VENAGTGGA

-408 IGT
+408 IST

>member
-1 MRDKKKE
+1 MRDKKKG
-8 NRFLICGIALS
+8 NRILICGIALS
-19 ICLCVPAGS
+19 ICLCVLAGS

-40 GIADMAGAV
+40 SIADMAGAV
-49 GIAAP
+49 GIAAT
-54 EQLGDIMHLYKSGD
+54 EQRGDVMHLYKSGD
-68 GLRAAGEEILRQ
+68 GLRIAGEEILRQ

-105 IILVVLFSFG
+105 ITLIMIFSFR
-115 LYWGH
+115 LYWKKKV
-120 RMKEA
+120 REDV
-125 EKRTAV
+125 KRTAV
-131 LSGYL
+131 LSSYL
-136 DRIMEGQYDTLMKDD
+136 DRIMEGQYDTLMQHD
-151 TGSALGDS
+151 TGSELEDS

-173 AQRAKKNLADNMADL
+173 AQGAKKNLADNMADL

-198 IGLSLSLLKKKAWNE
+198 IGLTLSLLKKKAWDE
-213 GDKDDS
+213 ETKQ
-219 KNVILKDIGRME
+219 DIGRME
-231 RQVGHL
+231 GQVGHL
-237 QHLVGTMLTL
+237 QHLVGSMLTL
-247 SKLDAGM
+247 SRLDAGV

-282 GICFGIRGADGI
+282 GICFGIQGADGI

-315 EHTPERG
+315 EHTPEQG
-322 NISIACQDNPIYA
+322 NISIACRDNPIYT

-343 VGFDEADLPRLFE
+343 RGFDEADLPHLFE
-356 RFYRGSGS
+356 RFYRGAGF

-375 SKSIIEKENGT
+375 AKSIIEKENGT
-386 VTAENAKTGGA
+386 VTAKNTETGGA
-397 RFCIKFYHCHR
+397 GFYIKFYHCH
-408 IGT
+408 

>member
-1 MRDKKKE
+1 MRDKKKG
-8 NRFLICGIALS
+8 NRILICGIALS
-19 ICLCVPAGS
+19 ICLCVLAGS

-40 GIADMAGAV
+40 SIADMAGAV
-49 GIAAP
+49 GIAAT
-54 EQLGDIMHLYKSGD
+54 EQRGDVMHLYKSGD
-68 GLRAAGEEILRQ
+68 GLRIAGEEILRQ

-105 IILVVLFSFG
+105 IMLIMIFSFR
-115 LYWGH
+115 LYWQKKV
-120 RMKEA
+120 RED

-136 DRIMEGQYDTLMKDD
+136 DRIMEGQYDTLMQHD
-151 TGSALGDS
+151 TGSELEDS

-173 AQRAKKNLADNMADL
+173 AQGAKKNLADNMADL

-198 IGLSLSLLKKKAWNE
+198 IGLTLSLLKKKAWDE
-213 GDKDDS
+213 ETKQ
-219 KNVILKDIGRME
+219 DIGRME
-231 RQVGHL
+231 GQVGHL
-237 QHLVGTMLTL
+237 QHLVGSMLTL
-247 SKLDAGM
+247 SRLDAGV

-282 GICFGIRGADGI
+282 GICFGIQGADGI

-315 EHTPERG
+315 EHTPEQG
-322 NISIACQDNPIYA
+322 NISIACRDNPIYT

-343 VGFDEADLPRLFE
+343 RGFDEADLPHLFE
-356 RFYRGSGS
+356 RFYRGAGF

-375 SKSIIEKENGT
+375 AKSIIEKENGT
-386 VTAENAKTGGA
+386 VTAENTETGGA
-397 RFCIKFYHCHR
+397 GFYIKFYHCH
-408 IGT
+408 

>member
-1 MRDKKKE
+1 MRDKKKG
-8 NRFLICGIALS
+8 NRILICGIALS
-19 ICLCVPAGS
+19 ICLCVLAGS

-40 GIADMAGAV
+40 SIADMAGAV
-49 GIAAP
+49 GIAAT
-54 EQLGDIMHLYKSGD
+54 EQRGDVMHLYKSGD
-68 GLRAAGEEILRQ
+68 GLRIAGEEILRQ

-105 IILVVLFSFG
+105 ITLIMIFSFR
-115 LYWGH
+115 LYWQKKV
-120 RMKEA
+120 RED

-136 DRIMEGQYDTLMKDD
+136 DRIMEGQYDTLMQHD
-151 TGSALGDS
+151 TGSELEDS

-173 AQRAKKNLADNMADL
+173 AQGAKKNLADNMADL

-198 IGLSLSLLKKKAWNE
+198 IGLTLSLLKKKAWDE
-213 GDKDDS
+213 ETKQ
-219 KNVILKDIGRME
+219 DIGRME
-231 RQVGHL
+231 GQVGHL
-237 QHLVGTMLTL
+237 QHLVGSMLTL
-247 SKLDAGM
+247 SRLDAGV

-282 GICFGIRGADGI
+282 GICFGIQGADGI

-315 EHTPERG
+315 EHTPEQG
-322 NISIACQDNPIYA
+322 NISIACRDNPIYT

-343 VGFDEADLPRLFE
+343 GGFDEADLSRLFE
-356 RFYRGSGS
+356 RFYRGAGS

-375 SKSIIEKENGT
+375 AKSIIEKENGT
-386 VTAENAKTGGA
+386 VTAKNTETGGA
-397 RFCIKFYHCHR
+397 GFYIKFYHCH
-408 IGT
+408 

>member
-1 MRDKKKE
+1 MRDKKKG
-8 NRFLICGIALS
+8 NRILICGIALS
-19 ICLCVPAGS
+19 ICLCVLAGS

-40 GIADMAGAV
+40 SIADMAGAV
-49 GIAAP
+49 GIAAT
-54 EQLGDIMHLYKSGD
+54 EQRGDVMHLYKSGD
-68 GLRAAGEEILRQ
+68 GLRIAGEEILRQ

-105 IILVVLFSFG
+105 ITLIMIFSFR
-115 LYWGH
+115 LYWQKKV
-120 RMKEA
+120 RED

-136 DRIMEGQYDTLMKDD
+136 DRIMEGQYDTLMQHD
-151 TGSALGDS
+151 TGSELEDS

-173 AQRAKKNLADNMADL
+173 AQGAKKNLADNMADL

-198 IGLSLSLLKKKAWNE
+198 IGLTLSLLKKKAWDE
-213 GDKDDS
+213 ETKQ
-219 KNVILKDIGRME
+219 DIGRME
-231 RQVGHL
+231 GQVGRL
-237 QHLVGTMLTL
+237 QRLVGTMLTL
-247 SKLDAGM
+247 SKLDAGV
-254 LELEEKEFDLE
+254 LELEEKAFDLE

-315 EHTPERG
+315 EHTPEQG
-322 NISIACQDNPIYA
+322 NISIACRDNPIYT

-343 VGFDEADLPRLFE
+343 RGFDEADLPHLFE
-356 RFYRGSGS
+356 RFYRGAGF

-375 SKSIIEKENGT
+375 AKSIIEKENGT
-386 VTAENAKTGGA
+386 VTAKNTETGGA
-397 RFCIKFYHCHR
+397 GFYIKFYHCH
-408 IGT
+408 